1 MPIKWFVKWRS
12 YLKYQILIEMN
23 TALSYLAEYLGSFFF
38 ILTIFASRG
47 NPFVIGGALA
57 IIVYLDSAQSGAHV
71 NPAVSVAM
79 HLNGS
84 LSSHKLAYYI
94 IFQVLG
100 GVSAYYAYQMVR

>member
-1 MPIKWFVKWRS
+1 MFK
-12 YLKYQILIEMN
+12 YLTLIEMSR
-23 TALSYLAEYLGSFFF
+23 ALPYLAEYLGSFFF
-38 ILTIFASRG
+38 ILAIFASGG

-57 IIVYLDSAQSGAHV
+57 IVVYLVSAQSGAHV

-84 LSSHKLAYYI
+84 LSSYKLAYYI

-100 GVSAYYAYQMVR
+100 GVSAYYAYQLAR